1 MLCKNQFKTKL
12 FFDSFS
18 IIFSFV
24 RINLEEKFERDM
36 NDLSDGVSSSDE
48 STSSSSMEVKA
59 IDKGKVTWNSLS
71 FHFKTNFA
79 TPFQQ
84 FENVDQL
91 ITFLDFDVALEG
103 TKENFCVP
111 LNDKNGLK
119 RMDTGSCLLVP
130 SSYSMIS
137 SRDENLGN
145 LYHLKCALNRLK
157 KEYY

>member
-1 MLCKNQFKTKL
+1 
-12 FFDSFS
+12 
-18 IIFSFV
+18 
-24 RINLEEKFERDM
+24 M
-36 NDLSDGVSSSDE
+36 N
-48 STSSSSMEVKA
+48 
-59 IDKGKVTWNSLS
+59 
-71 FHFKTNFA
+71 HFA

-145 LYHLKCALNRLK
+145 PYHIK
-157 KEYY
+157 

>member
-1 MLCKNQFKTKL
+1 
-12 FFDSFS
+12 
-18 IIFSFV
+18 
-24 RINLEEKFERDM
+24 M

-48 STSSSSMEVKA
+48 STSSSSMDLKA

-79 TPFQQ
+79 TPFWQ
-84 FENVDQL
+84 FENVNQK
-91 ITFLDFDVALEG
+91 ITFLDFDIALER
-103 TKENFCVP
+103 TKENLCVP
-111 LNDKNGLK
+111 LTNKNGLK

-145 LYHLKCALNRLK
+145 PYHIKCA
-157 KEYY
+157 